1 MQPVAVVFC
10 YLNLFSLTKVSF
22 DYNSWKNQFKKEL
35 LEAISSNKLK
45 SEVIIEINDTNLIE
59 VSLEKSIFNTFDD
72 NNRLAI
78 ELKLYSD
85 DQNNNTIKK
94 NLYLI
99 KPIILKMIE
108 SINETIK
115 NYVNSAKIP
124 TIDFVF
130 SNKKFYTQ
138 PNTKNDFKIVQIIAA
153 DLHYLYGSDE
163 LIHVI

>member
-45 SEVIIEINDTNLIE
+45 SEVIIEINDTSLIE

-78 ELKLYSD
+78 EIKLYRKSEL
-85 DQNNNTIKK
+85 KK
-94 NLYLI
+94 LFPDIYSKDKSEFEIMDEAGYNRIWDCGNLVYE
-99 KPIILKMIE
+99 KVYK
-108 SINETIK
+108 
-115 NYVNSAKIP
+115 
-124 TIDFVF
+124 
-130 SNKKFYTQ
+130 
-138 PNTKNDFKIVQIIAA
+138 
-153 DLHYLYGSDE
+153 
-163 LIHVI
+163 

>member
-78 ELKLYSD
+78 EIKLYSD

-108 SINETIK
+108 SINEIIK
-115 NYVNSAKIP
+115 NHVNSAKIP